1 MLEIA
6 NAPTSLEQICQ
17 KYRRVLDEFPNEVN
31 ALMAMAEVSLLRG
44 LRLEAQLAYEAA
56 AKQRDGSEAK
66 ASLASLYYGHGL
78 ISQSSE
84 ELQKIEQLPE
94 ARLEVSYLR
103 SLIAKHNGVQEP
115 DETPLSPE
123 SEIVRR
129 KLKLAL
135 QRSLMLRDLQELL
148 QLTEAKGSSPLAYYR
163 VEETKKRLE
172 ELEEQQ
178 SYIEDYS
185 RNHHDRIAEEA
196 RQNSLEL
203 ERLESI
209 RHLSGDAPQP
219 AEAAWNQESEWQA
232 APAEAFETD
241 QDQVSTPE
249 APAQEF
255 APPSET
261 DTADTAYEPSLAVT
275 PALQSELPPV
285 MFGELGEDLQLEVV
299 QEPEY
304 IIDLEYDH
312 VDINSIDEEIE
323 SLQSAEMDS
332 IELQNREPEKVDT
345 QEPVSAPTY
354 TATDW
359 DDAASFADP
368 VVAAAEHPVEPPAYE
383 HPTADVLAV
392 AEPVEPIAV
401 TPVVVAPVA
410 VTPIAVTLPPATP
423 VVEAPVIETPVVAAP
438 VVATPVIEVPAAT
451 PQPVPTPA
459 AERPDLRKALAE
471 PIAVLARTRGVTSIH
486 VLTTDGIVIEQ
497 TGLEGLEAKR
507 FSEFVV
513 EGMTILNSFASRP
526 SYWVTECTGGILVLQ
541 TLSEKH
547 VLVTVGQTGA
557 NFGTLRYTMDKVK
570 SQLCAILASNQ

>member
-84 ELQKIEQLPE
+84 ELLKIEQLPE

-103 SLIAKHNGVQEP
+103 SLIAKHSGIQEP

-123 SEIVRR
+123 PEIVRR

-172 ELEEQQ
+172 DLEEQQ

-219 AEAAWNQESEWQA
+219 AETDWNQEAEWQA
-232 APAEAFETD
+232 TPAEPFEATP
-241 QDQVSTPE
+241 VSTPE
-249 APAQEF
+249 EPTEEF
-255 APPSET
+255 IRPSET
-261 DTADTAYEPSLAVT
+261 DPVDTSYEPSLVVT

-304 IIDLEYDH
+304 IIDLEYDQ

-332 IELQNREPEKVDT
+332 IELHSREPERVDT
-345 QEPVSAPTY
+345 PEPVSTPAY

-359 DDAASFADP
+359 DDAATFANP
-368 VVAAAEHPVEPPAYE
+368 VVAAVEHPVETPAYE
-383 HPTADVLAV
+383 HPTAEVPV
-392 AEPVEPIAV
+392 APEPVETVAV
-401 TPVVVAPVA
+401 TPAVVVPVAPVTVIPAAVTPTPVVAIVETPPVAEVPVVVAPA
-410 VTPIAVTLPPATP
+410 VEVP
-423 VVEAPVIETPVVAAP
+423 VVE
-438 VVATPVIEVPAAT
+438 
-451 PQPVPTPA
+451 PQPVSTPT
-459 AERPDLRKALAE
+459 AERPDLRKSLAE

-486 VLTTDGIVIEQ
+486 VLTTDGIIIEQ